1 MDMTNEG
8 LVKKIME
15 LLNTDGDL
23 GFLLVLKRNDLEK
36 LVACIRRRID
46 QVGVEKGHR
55 RTRE

>member
-1 MDMTNEG
+1 MTNEG

-55 RTRE
+55 ITRE